1 MLAALKNFISEL
13 AGEADAPKPF
23 EAADY
28 QLAAAALLVNIA
40 SVDGEFDDKEKKRIE
55 QLIEARFGLKGDE
68 AHELIEAARESE
80 RDAVDLY
87 RFTSVLKRRLDEDGR
102 RQIIGM
108 LWDMAHADGQVHE
121 FEENVVWR
129 VAELL
134 GVSTRDRVELRRES
148 RDGAEAPASGPWGAP
163 KPVAPKPG
171 DA

>member
-40 SVDGEFDDKEKKRIE
+40 SVDGEFDDKEKARIE
-55 QLIEARFGLKGDE
+55 QLIEARFGLKGEE
-68 AHELIEAARESE
+68 AHELIEAAKESE

-108 LWDMAHADGQVHE
+108 LWDMAHADGEVHE

-148 RDGAEAPASGPWGAP
+148 RDGGETPPSGPWGAP